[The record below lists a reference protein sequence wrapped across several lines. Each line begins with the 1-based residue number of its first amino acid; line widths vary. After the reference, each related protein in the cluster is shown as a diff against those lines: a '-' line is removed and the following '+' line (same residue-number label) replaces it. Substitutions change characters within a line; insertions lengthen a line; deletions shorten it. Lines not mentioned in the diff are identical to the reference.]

1 MKENKLIISGV
12 SLVAAGFIVLFFV
25 NRNATNI
32 AGFISPLLLVSG
44 WVVIAIGL
52 WKKDE

>member
-1 MKENKLIISGV
+1 MKYNRLLQTGGGL
-12 SLVAAGFIVLFFV
+12 LVAGFIILFFV
-25 NRNATNI
+25 NRKATNI

-44 WVVIAIGL
+44 WIFIALGL